1 LLRSFIFIG
10 TLSVAGTALAEPVA
24 VTGEELQKAV
34 SGSVVEIDTPLGTK
48 VPMRFGKDGLVSAEA
63 GVLAPVLGS
72 AKDRGRWWVDGD
84 QLCTKW
90 FRWFDAGVRCLTIRQ
105 DGARIHWRKVD
116 DGEEGTGTLV
126 GWTPPKAE
134 KPAVVAKAER
144 AVDKPAA
151 EKKPARKAQPPQ
163 EAAKPRKIAE
173 PRKTEEKV
181 AAVLPAREA
190 EPVAEANP
198 QRSLPPETGALRDKS
213 PKTSLEDGPSMRF
226 GGAGLLEASARLGT
240 AASEPSAGVD
250 AGMAQ
255 QPGAADERAH
265 TAGNASAADSV
276 VREGAVPPKA
286 SAGKK
291 ASSQRHAALER
302 VDLPKRPIKRPP
314 ETAPVIAEPAGE
326 ARRTASLYRVKG
338 VHRFDVLN
346 VRRGPSESH
355 AQIASI
361 PATGRQVE
369 ITGNCRASWC
379 PIRYGRVTGWV
390 NSYYLAEERP
400 SQASAS
406 RVYVAKP

>member
-1 LLRSFIFIG
+1 MLRSFIFIG
-10 TLSVAGTALAEPVA
+10 TLSIAGAAIAEPVA

-105 DGARIHWRKVD
+105 EGARIHWRKVD
-116 DGEEGTGTLV
+116 DGEQGTGTLV
-126 GWTPPKAE
+126 GWTPPETK
-134 KPAVVAKAER
+134 KPAVVAKAEA
-144 AVDKPAA
+144 AVDKPAI
-151 EKKPARKAQPPQ
+151 EKKPAPRKA
-163 EAAKPRKIAE
+163 EEPRKVAE
-173 PRKTEEKV
+173 PRKTAEPRNTEERL
-181 AAVLPAREA
+181 AALPAREP
-190 EPVAEANP
+190 EPVVERNSQLNP
-198 QRSLPPETGALRDKS
+198 PPETGALKETS
-213 PKTSLEDGPSMRF
+213 PKASLEDGPSMRF
-226 GGAGLLEASARLGT
+226 GGAGLLEASARIGVAAAEPRADGAAGT
-240 AASEPSAGVD
+240 
-250 AGMAQ
+250 MQ
-255 QPGAADERAH
+255 QPGAAGAPTKEALNVSRQD
-265 TAGNASAADSV
+265 SAL
-276 VREGAVPPKA
+276 PKK
-286 SAGKK
+286 STSKK
-291 ASSQRHAALER
+291 ASPERHAALDR
-302 VDLPKRPIKRPP
+302 VELPKRPLKRPSA
-314 ETAPVIAEPAGE
+314 TDLVTAEPAAE
-326 ARRTASLYRVKG
+326 PRRAASLYRVKG

-361 PATGRQVE
+361 PSTGRQVE

-406 RVYVAKP
+406 QVYIGQP